1 MHPTSR
7 PATPRRP
14 VRQAHPVDASKRFRL
29 RAVSVVATLVVAL
42 VLGGLAID
50 GGRLP
55 GAAGREPHAPDPAM
69 SFAILGAGPA
79 ADAGQVASAGA
90 SGSDGSDP
98 VAAPVAEA
106 GDAILALDG
115 PMAALAPAVPA
126 HGEAQFE
133 AQVESPV
140 ESPVEAPIEAQAPA
154 ATVGADASEPAP
166 PKANARPVVPTGTR
180 ARPIRA
186 TFLGDSYTT
195 GWNGSGRGSRGW
207 PAIVARGL
215 GWKVTN
221 LAVAGTGFVNPG
233 WTGQPLRTRLAA
245 TVRSKPQVV
254 VVAIGH
260 NDSRYG
266 AAAVTAARRDLARLR
281 RLLPDAAIVVIAP
294 IWANGSPPTTM
305 LRLRTALRREAR
317 AIHALFID
325 PLSGGWFAGA
335 SHRFISGDGIHPT
348 DAGHRHIAR
357 LVLRSLRQ

>member
-1 MHPTSR
+1 VHPTSR

-14 VRQAHPVDASKRFRL
+14 VRQAHPVDASQRFRL
-29 RAVSVVATLVVAL
+29 RAISVVATLVVAL

-55 GAAGREPHAPDPAM
+55 GAAGREPHAPDPAT
-69 SFAILGAGPA
+69 SFAIFKADPVG
-79 ADAGQVASAGA
+79 DAGRVSSPGTT
-90 SGSDGSDP
+90 GSDGLDP
-98 VAAPVAEA
+98 VAAPVGEA
-106 GDAILALDG
+106 GSATLALDG
-115 PMAALAPAVPA
+115 PMAARAPAAPA
-126 HGEAQFE
+126 RGE
-133 AQVESPV
+133 AQVEPPV
-140 ESPVEAPIEAQAPA
+140 EVQASAP
-154 ATVGADASEPAP
+154 TVGADASEPAP

-254 VVAIGH
+254 VVATGH

-294 IWANGSPPTTM
+294 IWANGSPPATM
-305 LRLRTALRREAR
+305 LRLRTALRREAK

-335 SHRFISGDGIHPT
+335 NHRFISGDGIHPT
-348 DAGHRHIAR
+348 DAGHRRIAR